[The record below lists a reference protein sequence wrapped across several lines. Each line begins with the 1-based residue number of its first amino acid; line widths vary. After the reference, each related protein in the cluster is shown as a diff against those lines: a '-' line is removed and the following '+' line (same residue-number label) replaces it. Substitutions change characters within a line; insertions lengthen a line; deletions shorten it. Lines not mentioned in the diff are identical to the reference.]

1 MKEIKPN
8 TFIFEFENAISQH
21 DCKTI
26 IDLFEKNKDE
36 HYQGKIGQNLE
47 EDLNI
52 KKSTDLFISGKEDWK
67 EVDKLFF
74 TVLAKSLA
82 TLKKE
87 IDFFQGPF
95 KDMGYAIQRTEPGQ
109 FYHWHIDGGSHEFS
123 YRQLVAIFYLNDM
136 GENQGGETEFYHQN
150 LSVSPSTGK
159 LILFP
164 PFWTHKHRGTEVLS
178 GKKYIATTWVVFA

>member
-8 TFIFEFENAISQH
+8 TFIFEFENAVSRH

-52 KKSTDLFISGKEDWK
+52 KKSTDLFISGKEGWK

-87 IDFFQGPF
+87 IDFS
-95 KDMGYAIQRTEPGQ
+95 KA
-109 FYHWHIDGGSHEFS
+109 H
-123 YRQLVAIFYLNDM
+123 L
-136 GENQGGETEFYHQN
+136 
-150 LSVSPSTGK
+150 K
-159 LILFP
+159 
-164 PFWTHKHRGTEVLS
+164 
-178 GKKYIATTWVVFA
+178 TWVTQFRELNLDSFTIGISMAEVMNLATGS

>member
-8 TFIFEFENAISQH
+8 TFIFEFENAVSRH

-52 KKSTDLFISGKEDWK
+52 KKSTDLFISGKEGWK

-87 IDFFQGPF
+87 RCF
-95 KDMGYAIQRTEPGQ
+95 
-109 FYHWHIDGGSHEFS
+109 
-123 YRQLVAIFYLNDM
+123 
-136 GENQGGETEFYHQN
+136 
-150 LSVSPSTGK
+150 
-159 LILFP
+159 
-164 PFWTHKHRGTEVLS
+164 
-178 GKKYIATTWVVFA
+178 